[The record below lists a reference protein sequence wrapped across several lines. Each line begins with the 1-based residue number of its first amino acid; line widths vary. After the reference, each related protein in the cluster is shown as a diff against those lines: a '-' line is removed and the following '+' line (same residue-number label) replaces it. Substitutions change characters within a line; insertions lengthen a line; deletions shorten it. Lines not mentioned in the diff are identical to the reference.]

1 MFDTRRLKA
10 ELQSAAPA
18 LFFGLRLWVS
28 VCLAMYIAFWLEL
41 DEPSWAGTAAAIVC
55 QPTLGASL
63 RKSWFRL
70 VGTVVGGIAIVVLTG
85 CFPQDRVFFFVS
97 LALWGG
103 ACAFISTVLPNFAS
117 YAAALAGYTAA
128 IIAGNQLGA
137 VGGLNG
143 DAFVLAVT
151 RVTEI
156 GIGIVSAGVVLAG
169 TDLGAARR
177 RLATLVA
184 GLANGIATNFTRTLQ
199 AAGPTLPDMRPSR
212 RDFLRRVIALDPIID
227 QAVGESSEIRY
238 HSPVLLQAVDGLLAT
253 LSGWRAIANHLLW
266 VPLDQAKGEMAIV
279 LESLPPNL
287 SSLLDQS
294 DPARWAADPVIL
306 RSVCEAGINKLVALD
321 VKTPSLRLLAD
332 KVAAALAG
340 IADALNG
347 LALLAGD
354 PTLPVRRSRAAFHLR
369 VPDWLPALINGART
383 LLTILVAA
391 AFWIVTAWPAGAEAI
406 TFAAISSILFAAR
419 ADQAYVNASGFLKG
433 ICIASMA
440 AAVINFAVLPNRET
454 FAAFCLAIGLWLVPA
469 GAVATRWP
477 NIEFNYMASYFV
489 PLLAPTNQLSYDTV
503 QFYNDTLAILSGAGT
518 AALFF
523 CIIPPLTPG
532 FRARRLLTLTLADLR
547 RLARGRSF
555 HDWAGHLHSRLSA
568 MPGEATSLQ
577 RAHLLAALSLGTEIL
592 RLSSISAPFGV
603 RIVLNDAL
611 TAIAQGRI
619 AVAIAKLKR
628 LDERLSAYATDPAA
642 LRARS
647 SIIEISEVLNQ
658 HAVYFGGVRT

>member
-1 MFDTRRLKA
+1 MFDDGRMKI
-10 ELQSAAPA
+10 ELQGAGRA
-18 LFFGLRLWVS
+18 LLFGLRLWVS
-28 VCLAMYIAFWLEL
+28 VCLAMYIAFWLQL

-70 VGTVVGGIAIVVLTG
+70 IGTVVGGIAIVGLTG

-143 DAFVLAVT
+143 DAFVLALT

-184 GLANGIATNFTRTLQ
+184 GLANGIATNFIRTLQ
-199 AAGPTLPDMRPSR
+199 AAGPSLLDMRSSR
-212 RDFLRRVIALDPIID
+212 RDFLRRVVALDPIID

-238 HSPVLLQAVDGLLAT
+238 HSPVLLQAVDGLLAVI
-253 LSGWRAIANHLLW
+253 SGWRAIANHLRWL
-266 VPLDQAKGEMAIV
+266 PHDQATREMAIV
-279 LESLPPNL
+279 LQSLPPKL
-287 SSLLDQS
+287 SSLLNQS
-294 DPARWAADPVIL
+294 DPARWAANPVVL
-306 RSVCEAGINKLVALD
+306 RSVCEAGINELVALD

-354 PTLPVRRSRAAFHLR
+354 PTLPVRRSRGAFHLH
-369 VPDWLPALINGART
+369 VPDWLPALVSGART

-391 AFWIVTAWPAGAEAI
+391 AFWILIAWPAGAEAI
-406 TFAAISSILFAAR
+406 TFAAISSILFAGR
-419 ADQAYVNASGFLKG
+419 ADQAYFNASGFVKG
-433 ICIASMA
+433 ICIAAMA
-440 AAVINFAVLPNRET
+440 AAVINFAVLPNHET
-454 FAAFCLAIGLWLVPA
+454 FAAFCLSIGLWLVPS
-469 GAVATRWP
+469 GAAATRWP
-477 NIEFNYMASYFV
+477 SIEFNYMASYFV

-532 FRARRLLTLTLADLR
+532 FRARRLLALTLADLR
-547 RLARGRSF
+547 HLARGRAF
-555 HDWAGHLHSRLSA
+555 HDWAGRVHSRLSA
-568 MPGEATSLQ
+568 MPGEATPRQ
-577 RAHLLAALSLGTEIL
+577 RAHLLAALSLGTEIVQL
-592 RLSSISAPFGV
+592 RSIAAPFGV
-603 RIVLNDAL
+603 SVVLRDAVS
-611 TAIAQGRI
+611 AIAEGRSSV
-619 AVAIAKLKR
+619 AVTEFQR
-628 LDERLSAYATDPAA
+628 LDERLAARAADPAA

-658 HAVYFGGVRT
+658 HAVYFDAVKT

>member
-1 MFDTRRLKA
+1 MFDDVRMKI
-10 ELQSAAPA
+10 ELQGARPA
-18 LFFGLRLWVS
+18 LLFGLRLWVS
-28 VCLAMYIAFWLEL
+28 VSLAMYIAFWLQL

-70 VGTVVGGIAIVVLTG
+70 IGTVVGGIAIVVLTG

-103 ACAFISTVLPNFAS
+103 TCAFMSTVLPNFAS

-143 DAFVLAVT
+143 DAFVLALT

-156 GIGIVSAGVVLAG
+156 GIGIVSAGIVLAG

-184 GLANGIATNFTRTLQ
+184 GLANGIATNFIRTLQ
-199 AAGPTLPDMRPSR
+199 AGSSLPDMRSIR
-212 RDFLRRVIALDPIID
+212 RDYLRRVIALDPIID

-238 HSPVLLQAVDGLLAT
+238 HSPVLLQAVDGLLAII
-253 LSGWRAIANHLLW
+253 SGWRAIANHLRWL
-266 VPLDQAKGEMAIV
+266 PHDQATREMAIV
-279 LESLPPNL
+279 LQSLPPKL
-287 SSLLDQS
+287 SSLLNQS
-294 DPARWAADPVIL
+294 DSARWAANPVIL
-306 RSVCEAGINKLVALD
+306 RSVCEAGINELVALD

-354 PTLPVRRSRAAFHLR
+354 PTLPVRRSRGAFHLH
-369 VPDWLPALINGART
+369 VPDWLPALVSGART

-391 AFWIVTAWPAGAEAI
+391 AFWILTAWPAGAEAI

-419 ADQAYVNASGFLKG
+419 ADQAYANASGFVKG
-433 ICIASMA
+433 ICIAAMA
-440 AAVINFAVLPNRET
+440 AAVINFTVLPNRET
-454 FAAFCLAIGLWLVPA
+454 FAAFCLSIGLWLVPA

-477 NIEFNYMASYFV
+477 SIEFNYMASYFV
-489 PLLAPTNQLSYDTV
+489 PLLAPTNQLSYDTA

-532 FRARRLLTLTLADLR
+532 FRARRLLALTLADLR
-547 RLARGRSF
+547 HLARGRAF
-555 HDWAGHLHSRLSA
+555 HDWAGRVHSRLSA
-568 MPGEATSLQ
+568 MPGEATPLQ
-577 RAHLLAALSLGTEIL
+577 RAHLLAALSLGTEVL
-592 RLSSISAPFGV
+592 QLSSIAAPFGV
-603 RIVLNDAL
+603 SVVLRDAVS
-611 TAIAQGRI
+611 AIAEGRS
-619 AVAIAKLKR
+619 AVAVTEFQR
-628 LDERLSAYATDPAA
+628 LDERLAARAADPAA

-658 HAVYFGGVRT
+658 HAVYFDAVNT